1 MKYFQPVANPLIT
14 FIVVATILLAKQIW
28 AVHAELT
35 AAIVFVILVPDPLVC
50 MICCLNFPCKP
61 VMLKGNHASESLFVM
76 SFANVDA
83 QTSALFMQCFN
94 AFEVPEN
101 MHTPSVCCFASE
113 GFCMALGWRRR
124 GQGLHS
130 HVPMVISDL
139 ALNILLL
146 SHGAVGQA
154 PNPVE

>member
-1 MKYFQPVANPLIT
+1 MKYVQPVANPLIT

-50 MICCLNFPCKP
+50 IICCLNFPCKP

-83 QTSALFMQCFN
+83 QTSALFMQYFN
-94 AFEVPEN
+94 AFERPEN
-101 MHTPSVCCFASE
+101 MHTSSVCCFAFE
-113 GFCMALGWRRR
+113 GFCMGAGVAGERPRPVFP
-124 GQGLHS
+124 S
-130 HVPMVISDL
+130 T
-139 ALNILLL
+139 
-146 SHGAVGQA
+146 HGDF
-154 PNPVE
+154 